1 MKRICPICFTELPE
15 EANYCPICGKCMR
28 EVEEYTI
35 QYTGAAPQTKEV
47 SIKDC
52 AISIGDFDEKVR
64 QRKMSSALN
73 QLEMRTSSKIGI
85 CRWQRERSW
94 KEKSL

>member
-47 SIKDC
+47 SI
-52 AISIGDFDEKVR
+52 G
-64 QRKMSSALN
+64 RKRNAPGSGN
-73 QLEMRTSSKIGI
+73 FQWRT
-85 CRWQRERSW
+85 
-94 KEKSL
+94 